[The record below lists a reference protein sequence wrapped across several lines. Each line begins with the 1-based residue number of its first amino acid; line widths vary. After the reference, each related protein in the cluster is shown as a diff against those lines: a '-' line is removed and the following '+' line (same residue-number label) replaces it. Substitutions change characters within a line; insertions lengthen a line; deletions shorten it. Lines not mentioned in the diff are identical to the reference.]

1 MTRILLADDHAIV
14 RDGLKRV
21 LAEKLGRGAHFGEAR
36 DAQEALSLALKSPWD
51 AVVLDISLPGR
62 NGLEVLK
69 ELRRKRPKL
78 PVLIL
83 SMHPE
88 DQFAVRAIKAGAAGY
103 IVKESAPEVL
113 VDALKRA
120 MSGRRFIT
128 PTVAERLAEG
138 AADDP
143 RRPAHEDLS
152 DREYEVL
159 LLLSSGKTV
168 ASIAKNLSLS
178 VKTISTYRTRILA
191 KLRLT
196 TTAEIIRY
204 AIKNDLE

>member
-1 MTRILLADDHAIV
+1 MSRILPHDDHAIV
-14 RDGLKRV
+14 RDGLKRI
-21 LAEKLGRGAHFGEAR
+21 LSEKLGKTHFGEAR

-113 VDALKRA
+113 VDALRRA

-143 RRPAHEDLS
+143 PRPAPEDLT
-152 DREYEVL
+152 DRE
-159 LLLSSGKTV
+159 
-168 ASIAKNLSLS
+168 
-178 VKTISTYRTRILA
+178 
-191 KLRLT
+191 
-196 TTAEIIRY
+196 
-204 AIKNDLE
+204 